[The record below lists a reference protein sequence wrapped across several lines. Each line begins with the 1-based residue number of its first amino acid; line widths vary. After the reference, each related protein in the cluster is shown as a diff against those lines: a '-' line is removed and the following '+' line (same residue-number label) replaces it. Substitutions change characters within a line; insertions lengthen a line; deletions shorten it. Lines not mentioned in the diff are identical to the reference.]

1 MDRLLIDD
9 NVRKCAADYEKT
21 FRAHN
26 LNVPQN
32 LRDIKAKLDLYN
44 GINGLLPA
52 ELDQYKNYLEEIA
65 NDYDNAAN
73 PAKNLLVLQPKE
85 FESLIKKYED
95 PQRFGLVKLDR
106 DLVYRIQAGGKNK
119 GTEYKKKYW
128 ELIVDAMHYE
138 KYVRPI
144 MVPLIEALGIR
155 TCVYC
160 NLQYALTIDHSQG
173 LFELDHRYPKSKY
186 PYLCT
191 TFYNLQPSCPT
202 CNHGKKDDT
211 ADFGL
216 YTDNPAE
223 LHPFHL
229 LTTPQLYLQK
239 RRLNV
244 KYINIRLVASK
255 PMDAAMCQLAASHES
270 DFQINSTYAVVKD
283 VAEETIW
290 RCKAF
295 DDTYKELFVKNFPE
309 LYSKDALHR
318 FVFGVY
324 SDDNNVHQRPLTKLK
339 RDIMKDMGVV
349 ITE

>member
-119 GTEYKKKYW
+119 GKEYKKKYW
-128 ELIVDAMHYE
+128 EQIVDAMHYE

-191 TFYNLQPSCPT
+191 TFNNLQPSCPT

-229 LTTPQLYLQK
+229 LTTPQLYLRK

-295 DDTYKELFVKNFPE
+295 DDTYKKLFLKKFPE